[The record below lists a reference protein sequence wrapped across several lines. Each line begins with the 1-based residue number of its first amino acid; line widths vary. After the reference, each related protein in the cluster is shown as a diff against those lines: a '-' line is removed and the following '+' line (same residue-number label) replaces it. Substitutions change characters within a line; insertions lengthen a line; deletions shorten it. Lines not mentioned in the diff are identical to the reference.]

1 MPQPSARPGRAA
13 CTEHPARRPA
23 RRSEVEM
30 ARRKSRKNA
39 DAPRRPAVANAQE
52 AAAPLSGGE
61 DKGPKGEAPKVPVP
75 AGKKAPGAA
84 PAPAPGRSVRLSTCI
99 AGMALTLVLGLYL
112 GTLLPGVL
120 QDIRGQERAAAS
132 APMPP
137 GDATPAAPDAPAPE
151 AAAPQPGASA
161 RPHPGA
167 TDPAAAGLPPGL
179 AARLTELEAAV
190 RKDPSSAA
198 NWTELGN
205 LFFDAG
211 RVHEAINAYER
222 SLAIAPGN
230 ADVLTDLG
238 IMYREN
244 DAPEKAVDCFRKAFS
259 ANPRHENALFNAGVV
274 LYNDL
279 GRKDEALAA
288 WRRLLALN
296 PQARAPDGRTV
307 MEMVRRLEEPPRR

>member
-1 MPQPSARPGRAA
+1 M
-13 CTEHPARRPA
+13 
-23 RRSEVEM
+23 
-30 ARRKSRKNA
+30 
-39 DAPRRPAVANAQE
+39 
-52 AAAPLSGGE
+52 
-61 DKGPKGEAPKVPVP
+61 
-75 AGKKAPGAA
+75 
-84 PAPAPGRSVRLSTCI
+84 RLSTCI
-99 AGMALTLVLGLYL
+99 AGMGLTLVLGLYL

-120 QDIRGQERAAAS
+120 QDMRGTAGSRQEMAAA
-132 APMPP
+132 PVQMPP
-137 GDATPAAPDAPAPE
+137 GDAVPAAPAAPADE
-151 AAAPQPGASA
+151 SA

-179 AARLTELEAAV
+179 AARLSELQAAV
-190 RKDPSSAA
+190 RKDPASAA

-244 DAPEKAVDCFRKAFS
+244 DAPEKAVDCFRKAFA

-279 GRKDEALAA
+279 GRKDEAVAA

-307 MEMVRRLEEPPRR
+307 QEMVRRLEEPPRR

>member
-1 MPQPSARPGRAA
+1 M
-13 CTEHPARRPA
+13 
-23 RRSEVEM
+23 V
-30 ARRKSRKNA
+30 
-39 DAPRRPAVANAQE
+39 
-52 AAAPLSGGE
+52 
-61 DKGPKGEAPKVPVP
+61 
-75 AGKKAPGAA
+75 
-84 PAPAPGRSVRLSTCI
+84 
-99 AGMALTLVLGLYL
+99 LTLVLGLYL

-120 QDIRGQERAAAS
+120 QDMRGTAGPAQEMAAAP
-132 APMPP
+132 AQMPP
-137 GDATPAAPDAPAPE
+137 GDAVPAAPAAPADE
-151 AAAPQPGASA
+151 SA
-161 RPHPGA
+161 RLHPGA

-179 AARLTELEAAV
+179 AARLSELQAAV
-190 RKDPSSAA
+190 RKDPASAA

-244 DAPEKAVDCFRKAFS
+244 DAPEKAVDCFRKAFA

-279 GRKDEALAA
+279 GRKDEAVAA

-307 MEMVRRLEEPPRR
+307 QEMVRRLDEPPRR

>member
-1 MPQPSARPGRAA
+1 
-13 CTEHPARRPA
+13 
-23 RRSEVEM
+23 M

-39 DAPRRPAVANAQE
+39 DAPRRPAVVNEQE
-52 AAAPLSGGE
+52 AAAPRHGGAG
-61 DKGPKGEAPKVPVP
+61 KAPKGEAP
-75 AGKKAPGAA
+75 AA
-84 PAPAPGRSVRLSTCI
+84 PASSGRKEERPGVAPASAPISGPASAPPSAQSSGRSVRLSTCI
-99 AGMALTLVLGLYL
+99 AGMVLTLVLGLYL

-120 QDIRGQERAAAS
+120 QDMRGNAGQRQEMAAVPAEMSPGEAAPAAPAAS
-132 APMPP
+132 AS
-137 GDATPAAPDAPAPE
+137 GPAD
-151 AAAPQPGASA
+151 SA

-167 TDPAAAGLPPGL
+167 ADPAAAGLPPGL
-179 AARLTELEAAV
+179 AARLTELQAAV
-190 RKDPSSAA
+190 HKDPASAA

-244 DAPEKAVDCFRKAFS
+244 DAPEKAVDCFRKAFA

-279 GRKDEALAA
+279 GRKDEAVVA

-307 MEMVRRLEEPPRR
+307 LEMVRRLEEPPRR

>member
-1 MPQPSARPGRAA
+1 
-13 CTEHPARRPA
+13 
-23 RRSEVEM
+23 M

-39 DAPRRPAVANAQE
+39 DASRRPAVVNEQE
-52 AAAPLSGGE
+52 AAAPLHGGA
-61 DKGPKGEAPKVPVP
+61 DKIPKGEAP
-75 AGKKAPGAA
+75 AA
-84 PAPAPGRSVRLSTCI
+84 PAPKGGKAGRPGGAPASAPISRPTSGAPSAPASAPASGKWVRLSTCI
-99 AGMALTLVLGLYL
+99 AGMVLTLVLGLYL

-120 QDIRGQERAAAS
+120 QDMRGQAGLRREMAAAP
-132 APMPP
+132 AQMPP
-137 GDATPAAPDAPAPE
+137 GDAVPSAPAAPASPSAE
-151 AAAPQPGASA
+151 SA

-167 TDPAAAGLPPGL
+167 TDAAAAGLPPGL
-179 AARLTELEAAV
+179 AARLSELEAAV
-190 RKDPSSAA
+190 RKDPASAA

-244 DAPEKAVDCFRKAFS
+244 DAPEKAVDCFRKAF
-259 ANPRHENALFNAGVV
+259 AADPRHENALFNAGVV

-279 GRKDEALAA
+279 GRKDEAVAA

-307 MEMVRRLEEPPRR
+307 QEMVRRLEEPPRR

>member
-1 MPQPSARPGRAA
+1 
-13 CTEHPARRPA
+13 
-23 RRSEVEM
+23 M

-39 DAPRRPAVANAQE
+39 DAPRRPAVVNEQE
-52 AAAPLSGGE
+52 RTAPSPGAEVKAGA
-61 DKGPKGEAPKVPVP
+61 GEAPAAPSP
-75 AGKKAPGAA
+75 SGGKAPLPDA
-84 PAPAPGRSVRLSTCI
+84 PVSSGRSVRLSTCV
-99 AGMALTLVLGLYL
+99 AGMVLTLVLGLYL

-120 QDIRGQERAAAS
+120 QDMRAHDRQARPGQEMPAATPRLPS
-132 APMPP
+132 
-137 GDATPAAPDAPAPE
+137 GDADPAAP
-151 AAAPQPGASA
+151 AAPGPQGADNV

-167 TDPAAAGLPPGL
+167 GATAAAGLPPGL

-211 RVHEAINAYER
+211 SVHEAIGAYER

-244 DAPEKAVDCFRKAFS
+244 DAPEKAVECFRKAL
-259 ANPRHENALFNAGVV
+259 AADPRHENALFNAGVV
-274 LYNDL
+274 LYTDL
-279 GRKDEALAA
+279 GRKNEAVAV

-307 MEMVRRLEEPPRR
+307 LEMVRRLEEPPRR

>member
-1 MPQPSARPGRAA
+1 M
-13 CTEHPARRPA
+13 
-23 RRSEVEM
+23 
-30 ARRKSRKNA
+30 
-39 DAPRRPAVANAQE
+39 
-52 AAAPLSGGE
+52 
-61 DKGPKGEAPKVPVP
+61 
-75 AGKKAPGAA
+75 
-84 PAPAPGRSVRLSTCI
+84 RLSTCI
-99 AGMALTLVLGLYL
+99 AGMVLTLVLGLYL

-120 QDIRGQERAAAS
+120 QDMRGPAGQRQEMAAAP
-132 APMPP
+132 AQMPP
-137 GDATPAAPDAPAPE
+137 GDAVPAAPAVPAPP
-151 AAAPQPGASA
+151 ATQPAESA

-179 AARLTELEAAV
+179 AARLTELQAAV
-190 RKDPSSAA
+190 RKDPASAA

-244 DAPEKAVDCFRKAFS
+244 DAPEKAVDCFRKAFA

-307 MEMVRRLEEPPRR
+307 LEMVRRLEEPPRR